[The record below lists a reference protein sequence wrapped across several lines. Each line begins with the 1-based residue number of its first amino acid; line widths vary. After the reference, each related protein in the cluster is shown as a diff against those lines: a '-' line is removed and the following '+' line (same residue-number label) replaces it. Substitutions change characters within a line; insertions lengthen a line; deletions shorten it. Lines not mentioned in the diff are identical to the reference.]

1 MSSPK
6 YSCIIRP
13 QPGFVQPGTPAD
25 EEARLNALRALQLLD
40 TASEQ
45 RFDRITRMTQKAF
58 DVPIAYVA
66 LVDAD
71 RQWFKSRIGLEP
83 QQTPRNTSFC
93 GHAILQDDA
102 LVIPDARRDTRFAGN
117 PMVLGE
123 PFARFYAGLPLRAQ
137 NGYKVGTLCVIDKR
151 PRQFGPSEIETL
163 QHLGALVEREFELAD
178 ALALKA
184 QAEELRAA
192 REASERKL
200 TETLAQLRA
209 AKSRTEELLG
219 SILPAHVISQLEATG
234 TVTPAFHPEVAVMFA
249 DFSGFTKVAAMLSPE
264 EVVAELNECFCHFD
278 WVIGKNGCE
287 KLKTIGDGYLAVS
300 GLSHPGP
307 DSAMRLLRAALEIR
321 DFVAI
326 NYAERTAAGYPAWQ
340 IRIGLHVGPL
350 VCGMVGVQRP
360 AYDVWGDTVNT
371 ASRIESAGEAGR
383 VNVSRA
389 FLDRVGHA
397 VKAEARG
404 EIACKNKG
412 LVDMFFIHHLDDE
425 ATALPPSTSAPS
437 ASTAASAA

>member
-1 MSSPK
+1 MSAPK
-6 YSCIIRP
+6 YSCIVRP

-25 EEARLNALRALQLLD
+25 EEARLAALRALRLLD
-40 TASEQ
+40 TKSEE
-45 RFDRITRMTQKAF
+45 RFDRIVRMTQKAF

-66 LVDAD
+66 LVDAE

-83 QQTPRNTSFC
+83 EQTPRNTSFC

-102 LVIPDARRDTRFAGN
+102 LIIPDARRDARFAGN
-117 PMVLGE
+117 PMVVGE
-123 PFARFYAGLPLRAQ
+123 PFARFYAGLPLRVK

-151 PRQFGPSEIETL
+151 PRQFGSAEIETL
-163 QHLGALVEREFELAD
+163 QHLGAFVEREFELAD

-184 QAEELRAA
+184 QAEESRLA
-192 REASERKL
+192 REASEKKL
-200 TETLAQLRA
+200 TETVSQLQA
-209 AKSRTEELLG
+209 AKARTEELLR
-219 SILPAHVISQLEATG
+219 SILPARVIAELESTG
-234 TVTPAFHPEVAVMFA
+234 KVTPTFHPEVAVLFA
-249 DFSGFTKVAAMLSPE
+249 DFSGFTKVAAMLTPE
-264 EVVAELNECFCHFD
+264 EMVAELNECFCHFD

-287 KLKTIGDGYLAVS
+287 KLKTIGDGYLAVA
-300 GLSHPGP
+300 GLSNPSP

-340 IRIGLHVGPL
+340 VRIGLHVGPL

-371 ASRIESAGEAGR
+371 ASRVETAGEVGR

-404 EIACKNKG
+404 EIACKHKG
-412 LVDMFFIHHLDDE
+412 LLEMFFIHHLDE
-425 ATALPPSTSAPS
+425 SSAATPPATAAAGETG
-437 ASTAASAA
+437 AASAA